1 MWLENLKELK
11 KSKGMT
17 TKQIADATKI
27 PESTIKRIFSGETD
41 DPYVSTIHR
50 IVTVLG
56 GSLDH
61 ILADTNAVLASESLV
76 EAKETAGVIE
86 AERDLV
92 AAENEM
98 LKAKN
103 AALTTELELLK
114 KELGYTVLKKDENGM
129 AEYTIFNEKRKIG
142 VNVQFNAD
150 DLPYFVQWKMLS
162 KGEYVM
168 GLEPMNS
175 DMYGPKL
182 GQEGCPAPVLGP
194 RESKT
199 YKATLRFIDKL

>member
-27 PESTIKRIFSGETD
+27 PEGTIKRIFSGDTT
-41 DPYVSTIHR
+41 DPYVTTIHR

-76 EAKETAGVIE
+76 EAKETVEVAE
-86 AERDLV
+86 AERDLI

-98 LKAKN
+98 LKTKIT
-103 AALTTELELLK
+103 ALNTELELLK
-114 KELGYTVLKKDENGM
+114 KELGQKDELL
-129 AEYTIFNEKRKIG
+129 ALHRY
-142 VNVQFNAD
+142 
-150 DLPYFVQWKMLS
+150 
-162 KGEYVM
+162 
-168 GLEPMNS
+168 
-175 DMYGPKL
+175 
-182 GQEGCPAPVLGP
+182 
-194 RESKT
+194 
-199 YKATLRFIDKL
+199 YKAHIEKLLKYIEELIKKEEN